1 MQLYSTKNIDHQVD
15 LKQAV
20 FEGLPPDNGLYMP
33 VSIPKLPVSFFEKL
47 PQLSLSEVG
56 FEVCRHLFAGTIP
69 DKDIKTIVD
78 SAINFP
84 APVVQLDDQKG
95 VLELFHGPSLA
106 FKDFGARFMAQL
118 MSYFNL
124 GEEQDL
130 TILVATSGDT
140 GGAVAAGFY
149 KTPGIRVVILYPSG
163 KVSPLQEKQLT
174 TLGHNITA
182 LEVDGTFDDC
192 QALVK
197 QAFLDQDLRS
207 KIRISSANSINISR
221 LIPQSFYYF
230 DAYRQ
235 VMEQEKDVVFC
246 VPSGNF
252 GNLTAGLLTYQMGLP
267 IHHFIAATNSND
279 VVPVY
284 LHDGEYSP
292 KPSVRTISNAMDVG
306 NPSNFARMIDLF
318 ATAKGSGVPTDIN
331 IWQGMKD
338 KISGYS
344 FSDSATESAVKEIKS
359 KYNYTI
365 DPHGAVGFLAL
376 DAYQKEHPNTYGLI
390 LETAHPAK
398 FREDMERILATP
410 IDIPERLLTLEKETK
425 VATQMGTSYSEFSK
439 WMYEHLD

>member
-33 VSIPKLPVSFFEKL
+33 VRIPKLPASFFEKL
-47 PQLSLSEVG
+47 PQLSLSEIG
-56 FEVCRHLFAGTIP
+56 FEVCRHLFAGTIA

-118 MSYFNL
+118 MSYFNR

-252 GNLTAGLLTYQMGLP
+252 GNLTAGLLAYQMGLP
-267 IHHFIAATNSND
+267 VHHFIAATNSND

-344 FSDSATESAVKEIKS
+344 FSDSATESAVREIKS
-359 KYNYTI
+359 RYNYTI
-365 DPHGAVGFLAL
+365 DPHGAVGYLAL

-425 VATQMGTSYSEFSK
+425 VATQMGTNYSEFSE